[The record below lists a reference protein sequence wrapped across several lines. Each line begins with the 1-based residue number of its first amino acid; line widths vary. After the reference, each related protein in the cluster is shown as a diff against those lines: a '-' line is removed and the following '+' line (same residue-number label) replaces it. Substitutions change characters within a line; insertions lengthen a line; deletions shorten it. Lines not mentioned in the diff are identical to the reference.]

1 MNAVLLGYGT
11 IGKGVEDLAR
21 NVEGLNL
28 TNVFV
33 LPEFVDEP
41 YFTNDGLGLVTDP
54 NTDIV
59 FECLSGTEP
68 ANELIRA
75 ALKAGKHV
83 ITSNKAVVSPNL
95 KDYVDLARE
104 NGGSIQIE
112 AAVAGGIPFLDAL
125 LKLSLLEELDGY
137 EGIFNGT
144 SNYILDNM
152 QKEGTP
158 YEEALKQAQA
168 LGYAEFNPAADVEGW
183 DVFYKSNIANALA
196 YKTYFD
202 KIRNPLGI
210 SRLSLDDI
218 AKAKKEG
225 RVIRHVS
232 KSVQKD
238 GEFDTVIAP
247 VFLEKEDYLANIP
260 SNYNAQLIYAPSFS
274 KLGYFGQGA
283 GRYATAQAMLANAID
298 TLQNTE
304 RVIELQQNKTY
315 NPTLIKENW
324 IVRSKKDLSGLE
336 GFEKSEAV
344 NERENYYFFNG
355 RNSMLIDEVLAA
367 DPDAMIAVWR

>member
-11 IGKGVEDLAR
+11 IGKGVEDLAKKTK
-21 NVEGLNL
+21 GLEI

-41 YFTNDGLGLVTDP
+41 YFTNDGLRIVTDP
-54 NTDIV
+54 ATDIV

-95 KDYVDLARE
+95 KDYVDLAKE
-104 NGGSIQIE
+104 SGGSIQIE

-125 LKLSLLEELDGY
+125 LKLSLLEDLDGY

-152 QKEGTP
+152 QKENTP

-168 LGYAEFNPAADVEGW
+168 KGYAEYNPASDVEGW

-202 KIRNPLGI
+202 KIKKPLGI
-210 SRLSLDDI
+210 SRLNSEDI

-225 RVIRHVS
+225 KIIRHIS
-232 KSVQKD
+232 KSMQKD
-238 GEFDTVIAP
+238 GEFDTIIAP
-247 VFLEKEDYLANIP
+247 AFLNPEDYLANIP
-260 SNYNAQLIYAPSFS
+260 SNYNAQLIYAPSFD

-283 GRYATAQAMLANAID
+283 GRYATAQAMLANALD
-298 TLQNTE
+298 TMKNTE
-304 RVIELQQNKTY
+304 RVIELKQDKTY
-315 NPTLIKENW
+315 NPTLIEENW
-324 IVRSKKDLSGLE
+324 IVRSAKDLSALE
-336 GFEKSEAV
+336 GFDRSEPA
-344 NERENYYFFNG
+344 NDRQNYSFFSK
-355 RNSMLIDEVLAA
+355 RNSALIDEVLAA
-367 DPDAMIAVWR
+367 DPDAMIAIWR